1 MLIIALTMLN
11 NDSRSSYMSMKR
23 LVELKL
29 CCRIIY
35 MNGGDDNINDIIT
48 SNISIRRIV
57 VLTMTG
63 PRVGGRSILL

>member
-1 MLIIALTMLN
+1 
-11 NDSRSSYMSMKR
+11 
-23 LVELKL
+23 
-29 CCRIIY
+29 

-48 SNISIRRIV
+48 SNISMRRIV

>member
-1 MLIIALTMLN
+1 MLINVLTILY
-11 NDSRSSYMSMKR
+11 NDSKSSNMPMKR

-29 CCRIIY
+29 CCHIIY
-35 MNGGDDNINDIIT
+35 MNGDDDNINDIIT
-48 SNISIRRIV
+48 SNISMRRIV

>member
-1 MLIIALTMLN
+1 MIIVFTILY
-11 NDSRSSYMSMKR
+11 NDSRSSNISMKR

-29 CCRIIY
+29 CYHIIY
-35 MNGGDDNINDIIT
+35 INRDDDNINDRIT
-48 SNISIRRIV
+48 SNISMRRIV

>member
-1 MLIIALTMLN
+1 MIIVFTILY
-11 NDSRSSYMSMKR
+11 NDSRSSNMPMKR

-29 CCRIIY
+29 CCHIIY
-35 MNGGDDNINDIIT
+35 INRDDDNINDRIT
-48 SNISIRRIV
+48 SNISMRRIV

>member
-11 NDSRSSYMSMKR
+11 NDSRSLYMSMKR